1 MTGRTNRQKKE
12 GARDKMEV
20 TLPQSNRVTLNI
32 TDNYLEKKKHLFQ
45 EILLSHK
52 TNHNKFQRIDILQAI
67 ISDLSEKKFGIS
79 N

>member
-32 TDNYLEKKKHLFQ
+32 TDNYLEKKKTLVSRNFT
-45 EILLSHK
+45 K
-52 TNHNKFQRIDILQAI
+52 P
-67 ISDLSEKKFGIS
+67 
-79 N
+79 

>member
-32 TDNYLEKKKHLFQ
+32 TDNYLEKKPTCF
-45 EILLSHK
+45 
-52 TNHNKFQRIDILQAI
+52 
-67 ISDLSEKKFGIS
+67 KKFY
-79 N
+79 